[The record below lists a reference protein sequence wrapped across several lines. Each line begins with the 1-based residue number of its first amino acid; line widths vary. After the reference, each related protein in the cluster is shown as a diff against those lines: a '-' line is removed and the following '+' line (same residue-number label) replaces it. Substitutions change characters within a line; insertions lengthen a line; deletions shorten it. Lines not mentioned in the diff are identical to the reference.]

1 MERRDFKSSATVA
14 KLCCLVFFHRRSLS
28 KEVGKKTHHLLSLPW
43 VSNSGY
49 KKSCRMR
56 VKSFSVYLDSRH
68 RNRPFLQTS
77 SSLSAAA
84 WEQLLI
90 VENRDVPGR
99 DFPFFFFLALKI
111 WTQYDRNNSPELGWD
126 ALIILCR
133 HDVLVLMLRRN
144 ERKPWS
150 CEAVKP
156 WSCEVS
162 LRVRQPASRTCPP
175 FGSCPGRRR
184 RAGCSGGVP
193 RPTGQTGAVHSG
205 NSGRSLPWGN
215 PATRDDQT
223 HSLQHTQQRRFTMWK
238 RGRQRNFLANS
249 NSAPLCTVTGGS
261 AQELG
266 HHAKFK
272 QSREKTIQSGCA
284 AASRWP
290 PQRLISSKQQS
301 SNWNNN
307 SEPTSPSPCNF
318 QPRSQRN
325 TNSTTRV
332 DALCK

>member
-28 KEVGKKTHHLLSLPW
+28 KEVGKKHTIFCLSHGFQIQATRKAAGW
-43 VSNSGY
+43 ESNLSVFTLTVATETG
-49 KKSCRMR
+49 R
-56 VKSFSVYLDSRH
+56 SFKRAPVYLQLPES
-68 RNRPFLQTS
+68 S
-77 SSLSAAA
+77 SSL
-84 WEQLLI
+84 W
-90 VENRDVPGR
+90 RTGMCPGVI
-99 DFPFFFFLALKI
+99 FLFFFFLALKI
-111 WTQYDRNNSPELGWD
+111 RTQYDRKNLPEFGWD

-133 HDVLVLMLRRN
+133 RDVLVLMLRRN

-150 CEAVKP
+150 REAVKL

-223 HSLQHTQQRRFTMWK
+223 HSLQHTQQRRVTMRK
-238 RGRQRNFLANS
+238 TGRQRNFLANS

-261 AQELG
+261 AQEGG

-290 PQRLISSKQQS
+290 PQRLISS
-301 SNWNNN
+301 
-307 SEPTSPSPCNF
+307 
-318 QPRSQRN
+318 
-325 TNSTTRV
+325 
-332 DALCK
+332 